1 MVQDGVGVIY
11 LFVGKFLQLYDQKK
25 TLLHDIQF
33 GGSQVISSGSVA
45 AFQPLPLPFPLIL
58 DLHPGGKNPDSNGIE
73 MKVLRESTL
82 CTRRVLLLKLLCPR
96 TQAPRPKS
104 SF

>member
-33 GGSQVISSGSVA
+33 VCVEY
-45 AFQPLPLPFPLIL
+45 
-58 DLHPGGKNPDSNGIE
+58 H
-73 MKVLRESTL
+73 
-82 CTRRVLLLKLLCPR
+82 
-96 TQAPRPKS
+96 
-104 SF
+104 